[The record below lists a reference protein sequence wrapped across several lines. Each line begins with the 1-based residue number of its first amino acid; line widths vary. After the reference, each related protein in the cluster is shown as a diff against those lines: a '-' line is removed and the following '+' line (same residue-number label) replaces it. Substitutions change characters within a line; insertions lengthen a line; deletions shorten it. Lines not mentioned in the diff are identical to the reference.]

1 MMAVTDP
8 IADMLTMVRNAS
20 SAKKEV
26 VEVKNSRLTE
36 EIIKIFKKERFISN
50 YKIIKN
56 SKQGIL
62 RIYLQYLKDGK
73 PAILGIKKISKSGLR
88 VYKKADDLPQVLG
101 GLGTAVISTSKG
113 LLTDVQARGN
123 KVGGEVICYIW

>member
-1 MMAVTDP
+1 MAVTDP

-36 EIIKIFKKERFISN
+36 EIIKIFKKESFVSN
-50 YKIIKN
+50 YKIIKD
-56 SKQGIL
+56 SKQGKL
-62 RIYLQYLKDGK
+62 RIYLKYLKDGK
-73 PAILGIKKISKSGLR
+73 PAIIGIKKVSKPGLR
-88 VYKKADDLPQVLG
+88 VYKKADELPKVIG
-101 GLGTAVISTSKG
+101 GLGRAVISTSKG
-113 LLTDVQARGN
+113 LLTDTQALAN